1 MKSSDLTSHF
11 DLLVRRVFEPLQ
23 CAGVTVGACGVLRRG
38 AAGDGCAGVALWNV
52 GVGAKGARG
61 KKGAQKWVLF
71 VEGLRNGEPRNV
83 RNAVL
88 RLKHCMEHARGR
100 AAGTKKSEPRLQHG
114 LLLAPFISEGAG
126 KICEDAGISYA
137 DLAGNA
143 RVAFGTVFISVRSPE
158 APRRE
163 RRELQSLFT
172 PRATRMLRVLLNAP
186 HKIWKVAEL
195 AGVARVSLGWASALR
210 QKLAAKEWASLE
222 ADGFRITRPDAVLDA
237 WAGADDWEKRTRIEE
252 YSVPFLDPE
261 ELAAKLQNALRDDP
275 PVFTQWFAG
284 WLRHPHTTP
293 VIVSAYV
300 RQFPSEAEI
309 ARFAGRRV
317 SEGGRLRLIVPKDEG
332 VFDVTQAVQGFA
344 LVSDAQIYVDLL
356 RAGQRGEEQAG
367 ELRKWADFS
376 GGWNNKNLEPRTR
389 AGQEL

>member
-1 MKSSDLTSHF
+1 VKSTDLTSQF
-11 DLLVRRVFEPLQ
+11 GLLVRRVFEPLQ
-23 CAGVTVGACGVLRRG
+23 RAGVTVGAAWRGVSDADG
-38 AAGDGCAGVALWNV
+38 ADVATWNV
-52 GVGAKGARG
+52 DIGAQDAKD
-61 KKGAQKWVLF
+61 AQKWVLF
-71 VEGLRNGEPRNV
+71 VETLRNGEPRNV

-88 RLKHCMEHARGR
+88 RLKYYMGQ
-100 AAGTKKSEPRLQHG
+100 AAGANESEPRLQHG

-126 KICEDAGISYA
+126 KICEEAGISYA

-143 RVAFGTVFISVRSPE
+143 RVAFGTIYISVRLPE
-158 APRRE
+158 APKRE

-195 AGVARVSLGWASALR
+195 AGAARVSLGWVSALR

-222 ADGFRITRPDAVLDA
+222 ADGFRITKPDAVLDA
-237 WAGADDWEKRTRIEE
+237 WAVADNWDKRTRTEE
-252 YSVPFLDPE
+252 YSVPFFDPE
-261 ELAAKLQNALRDDP
+261 ELAAKLQDALHDSP

-300 RQFPSEAEI
+300 WQFPSEAEI
-309 ARFAGRRV
+309 ARLAGRRV

-332 VFDVTQAVQGFA
+332 VFDVTQTVQGFA
-344 LVSDAQIYVDLL
+344 LASDAQIYVDLL
-356 RAGQRGEEQAG
+356 HAGQRGEEQAG

-376 GGWNNKNLEPRTR
+376 GGWNNQKS
-389 AGQEL
+389 

>member
-1 MKSSDLTSHF
+1 MKSSGLTSKF

-23 CAGVTVGACGVLRRG
+23 GAGVTIRAGGTSQRG
-38 AAGDGCAGVALWNV
+38 TIDAGGAGVALWNV
-52 GVGAKGARG
+52 DIDAKGAQG

-71 VEGLRNGEPRNV
+71 VERLPNGEPRNV

-88 RLKHCMEHARGR
+88 RLKHCMGQELGQ
-100 AAGTKKSEPRLQHG
+100 AAGAKKSGTRLQHG

-143 RVAFGTVFISVRSPE
+143 RVAFGTIYISVRLPE

-186 HKIWKVAEL
+186 RKTWKVVEL
-195 AGVARVSLGWASALR
+195 AGAARVSLGWASALR
-210 QKLAAKEWASLE
+210 QKLAAREWASLE
-222 ADGFRITRPDAVLDA
+222 ADGFRITKPDAVLDA
-237 WAGADDWEKRTRIEE
+237 WAGADNWDKRTRTEE
-252 YSVPFLDPE
+252 YSVPVFDPE
-261 ELAAKLQNALRDDP
+261 ELAAKLQDALRENS

-332 VFDVTQAVQGFA
+332 VFDVTQTVQGFT

-356 RAGQRGEEQAG
+356 HAGQRGEEQAG

-376 GGWNNKNLEPRTR
+376 GGWEQ
-389 AGQEL
+389 A